1 MQYDYIIIGAGS
13 AGCVLANR
21 LTEDGKTTVLL
32 VEAGGPDDKQE
43 VQVPAAFSKLFKTEA
58 DWAYETEPQVHLNGR
73 CLYWPRGKMLG
84 GTSSINAMIYQRG
97 HRHNYDQW
105 AQMGNEEWSYA
116 DVLPYFKKSEHQE
129 NGGDTYHG
137 INGPLNVADLRDPN
151 PLTDAFVQAGIQAG
165 YPRNNDF
172 NGANQEGIGY
182 YQVTQKR
189 GRRHST
195 AVAFLKPALNRP
207 NLQAKTHAHATRL
220 LFDGKRCTG
229 LNYLHKG
236 QEKTAY
242 AACEL
247 ILCSGA
253 INSPQLLL
261 LSGIGP
267 AAHLQEMGIPVV
279 MDLPGVG
286 QNLQDHLLTGVIYEC
301 KQPIS
306 LATAENLAN
315 LAKYLLL
322 GKGMLTSNIAEAGGF
337 IRLDGSQE
345 VPDLQFHF
353 APVYYIEHGF
363 QLPDGHG
370 FSIGPTL
377 IQPESKGYLQLKT
390 ADPLA
395 YPLIQPN
402 YFEDEADLEV
412 MIEGLKVAR
421 KIANA
426 LAFDAYRGDE
436 IRPGPDV
443 QSDDGL
449 REYLR
454 DTVETLYHP
463 VGTCKMGVDRMAVVN
478 PQLQVH
484 GIQGLRVVD
493 ASIMPSIINANTN
506 APTIMIAEKA
516 ADMIRAA

>member
-1 MQYDYIIIGAGS
+1 
-13 AGCVLANR
+13 
-21 LTEDGKTTVLL
+21 
-32 VEAGGPDDKQE
+32 
-43 VQVPAAFSKLFKTEA
+43 
-58 DWAYETEPQVHLNGR
+58 
-73 CLYWPRGKMLG
+73 
-84 GTSSINAMIYQRG
+84 
-97 HRHNYDQW
+97 
-105 AQMGNEEWSYA
+105 
-116 DVLPYFKKSEHQE
+116 
-129 NGGDTYHG
+129 
-137 INGPLNVADLRDPN
+137 
-151 PLTDAFVQAGIQAG
+151 
-165 YPRNNDF
+165 
-172 NGANQEGIGY
+172 
-182 YQVTQKR
+182 
-189 GRRHST
+189 
-195 AVAFLKPALNRP
+195 
-207 NLQAKTHAHATRL
+207 
-220 LFDGKRCTG
+220 
-229 LNYLHKG
+229 
-236 QEKTAY
+236 
-242 AACEL
+242 
-247 ILCSGA
+247 
-253 INSPQLLL
+253 
-261 LSGIGP
+261 
-267 AAHLQEMGIPVV
+267 MGIPVV

-426 LAFDAYRGDE
+426 PAFDAYRGDE

-443 QSDDGL
+443 QSDEGL

-463 VGTCKMGVDRMAVVN
+463 VGTCKMGLDSMAVVN